1 MKIISAEGPELA
13 RLLLAPGIVAI
24 VGASDDANKTAGRP
38 QRFLRE
44 QGFAGKLYLVNPRR
58 PQVQGEQA
66 WPSLSALPEI
76 PDHVFVL
83 TPTET
88 VVETVAECA
97 RLGVKLVTLL
107 ASGFSEAGA
116 EGLAREQQLREIV
129 KQSGIRLLG
138 PSSLGVINPRQ
149 QMSLTANAAF
159 AEPQTP
165 VGRVFVAS
173 HSGSMIGA
181 LVSRGRAR
189 GVGFAGLVSVGSEVD
204 LSTGEVCA
212 ATLDDPGIDAY
223 LLFLESLHHG
233 AALRAFA
240 IEAARRNK
248 PVIAYKLGRSAAAAE
263 MAVTHTGA
271 IAGEDDIADAFLKD
285 CGIARVGIFESL
297 LECQPLAARM
307 PFMPPGAPRRVGIVA
322 TTGGGAAMVVDQL
335 GIRGINAEP
344 ASAETL
350 AKLAAVGILVSPGR
364 VVDLTLAGARY
375 DVMKGAL
382 DIMLAAP
389 EFDLVLAVVGSS
401 ARSQPELA
409 VKPIIDSAGGAKPLA
424 AMLVPDAPQ
433 AIAQLTAAKVP
444 CFRNP
449 ESCADV
455 IAAVFDRRSPLS
467 LAPIPAVSS
476 GTATRN
482 LNEMQAYQ
490 LLDQLG
496 LPHAP
501 CLSIAINSQA
511 PQQLPFDYPVVLK
524 VCSVEI
530 PHKTEVGG
538 VLLNLC
544 DQAALQQALVRL
556 RANLVQHAPDVSA
569 EQALIQPMRKGL
581 AEVLIGYKVD
591 PDAGPIVMLAAGGI
605 WAELASD
612 RSIRLAPVSV
622 ATAQQMIS
630 EVRMLQTVA
639 GLRGKPR
646 GDLQALAQAISDL
659 SQLAV
664 QPQHR
669 VVEAEINPMLVMAEG
684 VLAVDALVFLNQG

>member
-13 RLLLAPGIVAI
+13 RLLLEPGIVAI

-44 QGFAGKLYLVNPRR
+44 QDFAGKVYLVNPRR

-88 VVETVAECA
+88 VIETVAECA

-116 EGLAREQQLREIV
+116 EGMAREQQLREIV

-204 LSTGEVCA
+204 LSIGEVCA

-297 LECQPLAARM
+297 LECEPLAARM
-307 PFMPPGAPRRVGIVA
+307 PFIRSARRVGSA
-322 TTGGGAAMVVDQL
+322 SLPRPAAAQRWL
-335 GIRGINAEP
+335 LI
-344 ASAETL
+344 
-350 AKLAAVGILVSPGR
+350 
-364 VVDLTLAGARY
+364 
-375 DVMKGAL
+375 
-382 DIMLAAP
+382 
-389 EFDLVLAVVGSS
+389 SS
-401 ARSQPELA
+401 AFAASMPSRPRPRRWPSWLQ
-409 VKPIIDSAGGAKPLA
+409 SA
-424 AMLVPDAPQ
+424 
-433 AIAQLTAAKVP
+433 
-444 CFRNP
+444 
-449 ESCADV
+449 SW
-455 IAAVFDRRSPLS
+455 
-467 LAPIPAVSS
+467 
-476 GTATRN
+476 
-482 LNEMQAYQ
+482 
-490 LLDQLG
+490 
-496 LPHAP
+496 
-501 CLSIAINSQA
+501 
-511 PQQLPFDYPVVLK
+511 
-524 VCSVEI
+524 
-530 PHKTEVGG
+530 
-538 VLLNLC
+538 
-544 DQAALQQALVRL
+544 
-556 RANLVQHAPDVSA
+556 SA
-569 EQALIQPMRKGL
+569 R
-581 AEVLIGYKVD
+581 
-591 PDAGPIVMLAAGGI
+591 
-605 WAELASD
+605 
-612 RSIRLAPVSV
+612 
-622 ATAQQMIS
+622 
-630 EVRMLQTVA
+630 A
-639 GLRGKPR
+639 GL
-646 GDLQALAQAISDL
+646 ST
-659 SQLAV
+659 
-664 QPQHR
+664 
-669 VVEAEINPMLVMAEG
+669 
-684 VLAVDALVFLNQG
+684 